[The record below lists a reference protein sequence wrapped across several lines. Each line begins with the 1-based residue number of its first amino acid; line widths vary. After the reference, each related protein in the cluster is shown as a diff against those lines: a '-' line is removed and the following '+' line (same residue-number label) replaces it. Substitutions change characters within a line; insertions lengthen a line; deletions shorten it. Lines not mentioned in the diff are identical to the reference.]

1 MVARILRRK
10 AADKPTHAWRKDFK
24 QNRALYFFVLPAV
37 VAGAEVSGGAD
48 VTAVNGGSD
57 EVLSSPFII
66 L

>member
-1 MVARILRRK
+1 MSSVGSLSDVATDELLSG
-10 AADKPTHAWRKDFK
+10 FS
-24 QNRALYFFVLPAV
+24 VLPAV
-37 VAGAEVSGGAD
+37 VVGAEVSGGAD